1 MAEAYSNRG
10 NAYGELGQ
18 PGRAIEDYDEAI
30 KLNADYSDAYVN
42 RALTHAV
49 MDMDAFAV
57 KDISRAVELG
67 IDREALERAVEQ
79 VRRRRSHSA
88 VR

>member
-1 MAEAYSNRG
+1 
-10 NAYGELGQ
+10 
-18 PGRAIEDYDEAI
+18 
-30 KLNADYSDAYVN
+30 
-42 RALTHAV
+42 
-49 MDMDAFAV
+49 MDMDAFAM

-67 IDREALERAVEQ
+67 IDREALERSVEQ